1 MTILEIYPFRIN
13 EYDFSNFFPILF
25 PIEFHS
31 KPLPNRRNAFELSAF
46 AMLLARIIDSRKIFS
61 NIVDSE
67 IEIYT
72 FEINT
77 VRVRNISFPI
87 LLPIEFRTIS

>member
-1 MTILEIYPFRIN
+1 
-13 EYDFSNFFPILF
+13 
-25 PIEFHS
+25 
-31 KPLPNRRNAFELSAF
+31 
-46 AMLLARIIDSRKIFS
+46 MLLARIIDWRKIFS